1 MKEMDAMIAKMT
13 YGTKKKE
20 ARLLMSKAEVK
31 KGNTESCMKHM
42 IEAHAAMLPPAQNP
56 TERVVR

>member
-1 MKEMDAMIAKMT
+1 
-13 YGTKKKE
+13 
-20 ARLLMSKAEVK
+20 MSKAEVK